1 MQGEGSKKNRT
12 RVKAVSAQYLVVAA
26 QGIYLSDSERLG
38 PDEPRWK
45 KTDTIREMCVHVRVC
60 VYSREERETC
70 ECLSARSRDPVKVNA
85 GLIST
90 AYCGFASSWA
100 VQPNY
105 NFKAYRN
112 LQVCFRFYS
121 VKESSSNIAYT

>member
-1 MQGEGSKKNRT
+1 M
-12 RVKAVSAQYLVVAA
+12 KAVSAQYLVVAA

-45 KTDTIREMCVHVRVC
+45 KTDTIREMCVCVC
-60 VYSREERETC
+60 AFTVEKKGKPVNV
-70 ECLSARSRDPVKVNA
+70 CLQGAEPDPDPVKVNA

-121 VKESSSNIAYT
+121 IKESSSNIAYT